1 MPRLTPADLARY
13 RADYHECRV
22 TVVPLL
28 DEVDALLAERDAARG
43 EWDDL
48 HRETEKLRTTL
59 DERDSDLARAWAVL
73 RECGADDVALHD
85 RDLADAVRRL
95 AGHFARLCREEVG
108 RLTAE
113 RDRLAVACREA
124 VERLG
129 QWQQTAQECR
139 SQADDL
145 ARRCGVACTREWADL
160 AERWR
165 WLAEAW
171 ERLAALLP
179 PDLLRD
185 ALAPDAG

>member
-1 MPRLTPADLARY
+1 MSDRLTPEQLARF
-13 RADYHECRV
+13 RADYHQCGV

-28 DEVDALLAERDAARG
+28 DEIDALTAERDAARG

-48 HRETEKLRTTL
+48 HREAEKLRTML
-59 DERDSDLARAWAVL
+59 DERDSEV
-73 RECGADDVALHD
+73 
-85 RDLADAVRRL
+85 
-95 AGHFARLCREEVG
+95 ARLR
-108 RLTAE
+108 A
-113 RDRLAVACREA
+113 AVAEA
-124 VERLG
+124 VTRLG
-129 QWQQTAQECR
+129 HWRQTARECR

-145 ARRCGVACTREWADL
+145 ARRCGVACTREWSDL

-185 ALAPDAG
+185 TLAAEGGG